1 MDSQESPVDILSLP
15 VISEPATPQ
24 PAHATIPAS
33 TAAAISKVQSNRIE
47 KAANGTP
54 PPSAQRSSTR
64 AKTRTPTPTV
74 SHMSTPPPTIEAPSL
89 SQVTRPVTPYGTA
102 MTPDEIAV
110 ASADELRSEI
120 ANLHATLREA
130 KVSAAHH
137 RLQYKM
143 LAQESAATIER
154 MAVEARMAQHENDII
169 HMAEQSKA
177 AAAPVQPPPIPEGM
191 IPVHKDLYQRMTL
204 DIRQLQDANRRWES
218 EYAQQERL
226 IGKQEGE
233 IASLSDK
240 VILMRERIRE
250 NREHLNKV
258 RGRGSAHLES
268 TPRSLYGTPNRSQGL
283 EALLQASE
291 MTNPELRPHKKAGH
305 SRNTHSLSSLPVTP
319 QRYYK
324 SGPALMYETPSGRQP
339 PSKVPAT
346 APMPRTSS
354 MRTPNAGPGIYT
366 EPVLPVLHRRGSASE
381 GTVSASEAEGG
392 DTDNDSEAETDILG
406 HNDAADDILDISE
419 SQASRAA
426 SQMLRSGQQEQ
437 QQAKLTGSFERSTAG
452 MLGGSGNGA
461 MKQTRLFGA
470 VRKANVGRVVA
481 GSDVQAPPAK
491 RQRMGEPG
499 GEETG
504 MGSIGLGISGM
515 RE

>member
-1 MDSQESPVDILSLP
+1 MDSQESPVDVLSLP

-24 PAHATIPAS
+24 PAHTTIPAS

-89 SQVTRPVTPYGTA
+89 SQVARLVTPYGAA

-110 ASADELRSEI
+110 ASAEDLRFEI
-120 ANLHATLREA
+120 TGLHVTLHEA

-154 MAVEARMAQHENDII
+154 MAVEARMAQHESDII

-177 AAAPVQPPPIPEGM
+177 AAVPVQPPPIPEGM

-204 DIRQLQDANRRWES
+204 DIRQLQDANRRWEN

-240 VILMRERIRE
+240 VTLMRERIRE

-291 MTNPELRPHKKAGH
+291 MTNPDLRPHKKGGH

-319 QRYYK
+319 QRSYK
-324 SGPALMYETPSGRQP
+324 PGPALMYETPSGRQL

-354 MRTPNAGPGIYT
+354 MRTPNAGPGLYT
-366 EPVLPVLHRRGSASE
+366 EPILPVLHRRGSASE

-406 HNDAADDILDISE
+406 HNDTADDTLEISE

-470 VRKANVGRVVA
+470 VRKGNVERVVA

-491 RQRMGEPG
+491 RPRMSGPS